1 MLRGSQS
8 VLDNW
13 RSASI
18 AIAECRQLLAPE
30 GAKITVR
37 KMADAR
43 AVKGH
48 KFGVTMASASRAGL
62 LILTFLLLLLH
73 SIGARAGVWDRP
85 PTCQNGMTWGEEC
98 IHGNGGNDF
107 IAQEKN
113 QWIEV
118 QTDSASPIDIRYRMS
133 RTPDDF
139 DCEKAQ
145 GTELTLLDNFSVAAD
160 KPHRFDLAFGRQWK
174 PGQAVYE
181 WHVCFLIGEKV
192 YRAWR
197 GYDPGPGAT
206 LNIHCT
212 IRTEQLR
219 EHSADRY
226 LCPNADVTTNPDNY
240 SEYAAHC
247 SDNGCL
253 HFKNKS
259 DYDSWHRF
267 NPLPE
272 SEQDQ
277 IAKAVLLYSATHP
290 TYLGQNA
297 TDFDLYLSVR
307 GHDPS
312 EVFLKTFAGTK
323 LHFLRGSQY
332 QAGHGMRVSIGT
344 FVATSLDN
352 ANGGM
357 AAYCGP
363 ICAGS
368 EAYTMKKTGNVWN
381 VQSHRLISIS

>member
-1 MLRGSQS
+1 
-8 VLDNW
+8 
-13 RSASI
+13 
-18 AIAECRQLLAPE
+18 
-30 GAKITVR
+30 
-37 KMADAR
+37 MAL
-43 AVKGH
+43 
-48 KFGVTMASASRAGL
+48 ASRAGL
-62 LILTFLLLLLH
+62 LALTFLLLLLPW
-73 SIGARAGVWDRP
+73 IGAHAGVWDHP

-98 IHGNGGNDF
+98 LHGNGGNDYSANEK
-107 IAQEKN
+107 AQ
-113 QWIEV
+113 WLDV
-118 QTDSASPIDIRYRMS
+118 TTDSVLPINIRYRMS

-139 DCEKAQ
+139 NCEKAQ
-145 GTELTLLDNFSVAAD
+145 GTELTLIDNFSVSGD
-160 KPHRFDLAFGRQWK
+160 KPHRINLAFGRQWK
-174 PGQAVYE
+174 PGKAIYE
-181 WHVCFLIGEKV
+181 WHVCFLIGDTV

-206 LNIHCT
+206 LNIQCS
-212 IRTEQLR
+212 ISTEQLR
-219 EHSADRY
+219 LHDTDHY

-240 SEYAAHC
+240 SEYAVHC

-259 DYDSWHRF
+259 DYDGWHRF

-277 IAKAVLLYSATHP
+277 IAKAVLLYSTTHP

-297 TDFDLYLSVR
+297 ADFNFYLSVR

-312 EVFLKTFAGTK
+312 EAFLKAFARTK
-323 LHFLRGSQY
+323 LHLLPGSQY
-332 QAGHGMRVSIGT
+332 QAGHGMRVYIGT

-352 ANGGM
+352 ASGGM

-368 EAYTMKKTGNVWN
+368 EAYTMKKTGNAWN
-381 VQSHRLISIS
+381 VQSYRLTSVS